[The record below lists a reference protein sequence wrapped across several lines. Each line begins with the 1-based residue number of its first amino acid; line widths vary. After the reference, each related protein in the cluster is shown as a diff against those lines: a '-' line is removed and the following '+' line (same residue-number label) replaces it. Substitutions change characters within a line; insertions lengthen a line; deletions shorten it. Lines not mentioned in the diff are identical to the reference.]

1 MPQRALRTEELSYN
15 RDGATIR
22 AYGAWRPRD
31 ERLPGLVIVPDV
43 HGLSDLYR
51 EIAERFA
58 NEGFFAL
65 ALDPYSREGKPT
77 LSNLSEINEFLAGLD
92 DAQLLGDIAGAGRFL
107 RSRLE
112 VRKIA
117 IGVTGFCMGGQFAL
131 LAACSQPEFAACVS
145 FYGMLRY
152 ERPMAKRPHS
162 PLDLAPSL
170 HCPYLGL
177 FGAEDPLIPAEDV
190 RELETILR
198 RQGKTFEIKSFAGA
212 GHAFCN
218 DRRPDAYRPE
228 AAADAFARAAS
239 FLHTHLRAI

>member
-1 MPQRALRTEELSYN
+1 MSQRALRTEELSFN

-22 AYGAWRPRD
+22 GYGAWRPRD
-31 ERLPGLVIVPDV
+31 ERLPGLVIIPDV
-43 HGLSDLYR
+43 HGLSELYR

-65 ALDPYSREGKPT
+65 AIDLYSREGKPT
-77 LSNLSEINEFLAGLD
+77 LRNLAEVNTFLSGLD
-92 DAQLLGDIAGAGRFL
+92 DAQILADIEGAGRFL

-117 IGVTGFCMGGQFAL
+117 LGVTGFCVGGQLAL
-131 LAACSQPEFAACVS
+131 LAACSQSQFSACVS

-152 ERPMAKRPHS
+152 AEVMPKRPYG
-162 PLDLAPSL
+162 PLALAPSL

-177 FGAEDPLIPAEDV
+177 FGADDALIPAADIS
-190 RELETILR
+190 ELAETLR
-198 RQGKTFEIKSFAGA
+198 RHGKTFEIKTFAGA

-218 DRRPDAYRPE
+218 DRRPDVYRPE
-228 AAADAFARAAS
+228 AAADAFARATA
-239 FLHTHLRAI
+239 FLHTHLRAV